1 MLMYNLTEYIDD
13 YSKTSGILWQ
23 CCRDKPAVNPADD
36 NPPDPVRYK
45 EKITDKTGDNGTK
58 NVEIMVPLK

>member
-1 MLMYNLTEYIDD
+1 MYNLIEYTDD
-13 YSKTSGILWQ
+13 YSKTSEILWQ
-23 CCRDKPAVNPADD
+23 CCRDKPAVNSADD
-36 NPPDPVRYK
+36 NPVRYK